1 MTIDIIRIFSLAV
14 LASLI
19 AVLLT
24 PLLTNFLYKYKMWR
38 KSARTKTI
46 TGDDAPVFY
55 SLHKEKEVN
64 TPRFGGIL
72 IWGVTF
78 LVVLLFFILSKVFN
92 SPLLEKL
99 NFLSREQTW
108 LPLFTLVT
116 ASLLGL
122 SDDLLQV
129 FGKGKYVA
137 GGMRFTRRL
146 LVVIIIGAIGA
157 LWFYFKLEW
166 STIHIPLI
174 GDIVIGFWYI
184 PFFIITMLA
193 CWAGGVV
200 DGLDGLGGGTFAS
213 IFTGFSIIA
222 LFEGQTDLAVFC
234 AVITGTIL
242 AFLWFNIPPARFYMG
257 ETGSLGLTATLAVVA
272 FLTDSVIVLPIIGG
286 VLLIE
291 AGSVILQL
299 LSKKIRK
306 KKIFLCTPIHH
317 HFEAKGWPAY
327 KVTMRFWII
336 GIVLTFIGVTIRLLG

>member
-1 MTIDIIRIFSLAV
+1 MTIDIIKIFSLTV
-14 LASLI
+14 FASLI

-24 PLLTNFLYKYKMWR
+24 PFLTNFLYKHKMWR

-46 TGDDAPVFY
+46 TGDEAPVFY

-72 IWGVTF
+72 IWGVTS
-78 LVVLLFFILSKVFN
+78 LVILLFFILPKIFDSA
-92 SPLLEKL
+92 LLEKL
-99 NFLSREQTW
+99 NFLSRGQTW
-108 LPLFTLVT
+108 LPLFTLVS

-122 SDDLLQV
+122 SDDILQV

-146 LVVIIIGAIGA
+146 LVVAIIGTIGA

-184 PFFIITMLA
+184 PLFIITMIA

-213 IFTGFSIIA
+213 IFAGFSIIA
-222 LFEGQTDLAVFC
+222 LFRGQADLAIFC

-257 ETGSLGLTATLAVVA
+257 
-272 FLTDSVIVLPIIGG
+272 
-286 VLLIE
+286 
-291 AGSVILQL
+291 
-299 LSKKIRK
+299 
-306 KKIFLCTPIHH
+306 
-317 HFEAKGWPAY
+317 
-327 KVTMRFWII
+327 
-336 GIVLTFIGVTIRLLG
+336 